1 MAENPLTARDIHSY
15 LSFQQQRASTIE
27 NPLTVGDIHFYPSSQ
42 PQRASAAENPLTA
55 GDIHSYLSFQ
65 PQKASVA
72 KTSLTVK
79 GLHYYLSF
87 QVTDGLS
94 NKNSFYR
101 WAYSSLHQEK
111 ASSLEMC
118 TVISG
123 KRGFNQQLPFL
134 PLDMFIFL
142 AARGLSNRLP
152 SLALFITTQR
162 FNIRGLYQQ
171 TLIQLGRSIIIQQ
184 SNKKGSNRQQPFLPL
199 DMFIFPVAKGL
210 NDGLPFFG
218 CTIIQQFNIRRLCQL
233 GRSIIIQQSNQ
244 KRFNRQ
250 LPFLPL
256 DMFIFPAAKG
266 LSDGLPFFGCTIT
279 QQFNIRR
286 SYQQTLIQLD
296 KSIIIQQ
303 PSNKGFDQQ

>member
-1 MAENPLTARDIHSY
+1 MTWSSSLQRWVITILSHIYSQKCYSTCPFISQAAPRLATYLLWAYWLHKRSFFIIPATEGLNGRKPSHCWGYLLLSIIPATKGLSSRKPSYRWEYSLYPSSQLQRDLAVENPLTA
-15 LSFQQQRASTIE
+15 
-27 NPLTVGDIHFYPSSQ
+27 GDIHYYPSSQ

-94 NKNSFYR
+94 NKNSSYR
-101 WAYSSLHQEK
+101 WAYSSLHQER

-118 TVISG
+118 TIISS

-152 SLALFITTQR
+152 SLALFITTQQ

-171 TLIQLGRSIIIQQ
+171 TLIQLGRSIII
-184 SNKKGSNRQQPFLPL
+184 
-199 DMFIFPVAKGL
+199 
-210 NDGLPFFG
+210 
-218 CTIIQQFNIRRLCQL
+218 
-233 GRSIIIQQSNQ
+233 
-244 KRFNRQ
+244 
-250 LPFLPL
+250 
-256 DMFIFPAAKG
+256 
-266 LSDGLPFFGCTIT
+266 
-279 QQFNIRR
+279 
-286 SYQQTLIQLD
+286 
-296 KSIIIQQ
+296 
-303 PSNKGFDQQ
+303 